1 MYGGHS
7 VIELYDPI
15 DPPKYI
21 QLYVHRSGRTARAQ
35 REGLSVMLVG
45 PEDVKAYRNICKSL
59 NKGSTQSLLVMSV
72 FPLKT

>member
-7 VIELYDPI
+7 VIELY

-59 NKGSTQSLLVMSV
+59 NKGSTLLVMSV
-72 FPLKT
+72 IPLRT